1 LVIRGNS
8 ETSVF
13 PVEHIKNVRLI
24 APKTPERMGLF
35 GRARMLISVGAAP
48 DPDQLADPDVPLN
61 CPG

>member
-1 LVIRGNS
+1 MVIRGNS

-13 PVEHIKNVRLI
+13 PVEHITDVRLV

-35 GRARMLISVGAAP
+35 DRARMLISVGAAP
-48 DPDQLADPDVPLN
+48 DPDQVADPEVPLK